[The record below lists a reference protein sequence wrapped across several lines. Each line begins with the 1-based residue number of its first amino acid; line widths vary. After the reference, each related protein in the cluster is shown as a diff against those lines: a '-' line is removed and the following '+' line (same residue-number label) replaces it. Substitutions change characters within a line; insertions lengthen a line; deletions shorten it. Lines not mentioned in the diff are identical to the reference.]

1 MGRRTVFVLLVT
13 VLATS
18 AVGTALA
25 ARTSNGAGTVGW
37 GRRTSAPA
45 PAASE
50 ASSARITSAQTIRT
64 VWRVGTFKQFD
75 IGAPGVTAGDSYVFA
90 GPLYDQTDTER
101 IGFMSGN
108 CVLAA
113 PHFHGLAT
121 CTVTATPHLEA
132 PSPAFG
138 DQITLQGWNDD
149 TPYPFK
155 QAITGGTGIYQNVR
169 GDVLAEPGDPFRIT
183 FRLLP

>member
-1 MGRRTVFVLLVT
+1 MHGH
-13 VLATS
+13 
-18 AVGTALA
+18 GH
-25 ARTSNGAGTVGW
+25 
-37 GRRTSAPA
+37 
-45 PAASE
+45 
-50 ASSARITSAQTIRT
+50 
-64 VWRVGTFKQFD
+64 
-75 IGAPGVTAGDSYVFA
+75 
-90 GPLYDQTDTER
+90 
-101 IGFMSGN
+101 
-108 CVLAA
+108 AA
-113 PHFHGLAT
+113 PEG
-121 CTVTATPHLEA
+121 

>member
-1 MGRRTVFVLLVT
+1 MRKRSIFVLVAS
-13 VLATS
+13 VLATT

-37 GRRTSAPA
+37 GRTASAPA
-45 PAASE
+45 PAASG
-50 ASSARITSAQTIRT
+50 ASSQRITSAQTIRT
-64 VWRVGTFKQFD
+64 VWRVGTFKEFD
-75 IGAPGVTAGDSYVFA
+75 IGAPGTTAGDSYVFA
-90 GPLYDQTDTER
+90 GPLYDRTDTER
-101 IGFMSGN
+101 IGFLSGN
-108 CVLAA
+108 CVFAA
-113 PHFHGLAT
+113 PNFHSLAT
-121 CTVTATPHLEA
+121 CTVTATPHLEG
-132 PSPAFG
+132 PSPGFG

-169 GDVLAEPGDPFRIT
+169 GDALAEPGDPFRIT